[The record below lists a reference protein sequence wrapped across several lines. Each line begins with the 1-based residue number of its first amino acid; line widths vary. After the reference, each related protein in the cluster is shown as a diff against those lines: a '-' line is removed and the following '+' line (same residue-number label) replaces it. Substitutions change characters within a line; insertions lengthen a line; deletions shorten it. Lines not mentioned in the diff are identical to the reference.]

1 MDVNTVQNRP
11 TAGAVVK
18 VTSLLLMI
26 AIIALLYPNKDLSLR
41 QKAEVGRPWSY
52 GLVTAPYDFPIYK
65 SAEEIETER
74 KEIKSAFTPYFR
86 LAPTVA
92 GEQQDSIRSVARR
105 ELTSDEQ
112 AYLTASLR
120 NIYFHGVMS
129 VDDRNYLLREGF
141 SRLMLIDDK
150 RVATEYDVDCFYTPK
165 SAYDELVSE
174 SPEGEMTM
182 INRLGLNRLILPNI
196 SLDTALTNQRLSAAM
211 NTIPLYS
218 GMVQKGEKI
227 IDKGEIVTAE
237 TWQSLQSLRLSEEEH
252 GLSKGQTMWAMT
264 GLIVLILVFVLL
276 MFFYLRVFR
285 PHLFDDTR
293 SWLFFSI
300 LITSI
305 VALACLVERYTPLS
319 IYIVPFAWVPVITR
333 VFYDSRT
340 ALYMHMV
347 TIFICA
353 MLAPVPYEFLI
364 LQMAVGMVAVSSL
377 KDMAQRSQL
386 VQTSLWIFFTYSL
399 CYTAVILAEKG
410 NPDMLHWHTYV
421 YFLTNALLV
430 VFSYGLIYL
439 FERVFGLVSSITLVE
454 LTNVNSDFML
464 TFAEKAP
471 GTFQHC
477 LQVSNLAME
486 AAKAVRANALLV
498 RTGALYHDIGKIQSP
513 HFFTENQTLSDNPL
527 LRMPTATAA
536 QTVIRH
542 VEDGVEIARQQHLP
556 EVIIDFIRTHHGT
569 SKVRFFYNTWCNEHP
584 GETPDESLFTYP
596 GPTPSTKETA
606 ILMMA
611 DAVEA
616 RSRSLTDMTEESIT
630 KMVNDMIDQQMADH
644 QFERAPLSF
653 RDVTKIKEVFASK
666 LISMNHHRI
675 KYPEIKR

>member
-1 MDVNTVQNRP
+1 MKEQSPLNRP
-11 TAGAVVK
+11 AVSRVVK
-18 VTSLLLMI
+18 ATSLLLMVI
-26 AIIALLYPNKDLSLR
+26 IIALLYPHKDLSLR
-41 QKAEVGRPWSY
+41 QKAEVGRPWGY
-52 GLVTAPYDFPIYK
+52 GLVTAPYDFPVYK
-65 SAEEIETER
+65 TAEQMETEQMEVKR
-74 KEIKSAFTPYFR
+74 AFTPYFH
-86 LAPTVA
+86 LISSVA
-92 GEQQDSIRSVARR
+92 KVQQDTIRLLARQ
-105 ELTSDEQ
+105 ELSAVEQ
-112 AYLTASLR
+112 AYLTSSLR

-129 VDDRNYLLREGF
+129 VDDRAYLLREGYT
-141 SRLMLIDDK
+141 RLMLIDDK
-150 RVATEYDVDCFYTPK
+150 RVATEYDADCFYTPK
-165 SAYDELVSE
+165 SAYEELLKE
-174 SPEGEMTM
+174 SPEGEMSM
-182 INRLGLNRLILPNI
+182 LNRLGLNRLLLPNMV
-196 SLDTALTNQRLSAAM
+196 LDTALTNSRLSAELSE
-211 NTIPLYS
+211 IPLYS
-218 GMVQKGEKI
+218 GMVQEGEKI
-227 IDKGEIVTAE
+227 IDKGEIVTEE
-237 TWQSLQSLRLSEEEH
+237 TWQTLNSLRLTEEEH
-252 GLSKGQTMWAMT
+252 GLNRGQMMWSIA
-264 GLIVLILVFVLL
+264 GLVLLIIVFVML
-276 MFFYLRVFR
+276 MYFYLRVFR
-285 PHLFDDTR
+285 PHLYEDTR
-293 SWLFFSI
+293 SWLFFTI
-300 LITSI
+300 LITTI
-305 VALACLVERYTPLS
+305 VALACLVERYTLLS

-353 MLAPVPYEFLI
+353 MLAPVPYEFLV

-386 VQTSLWIFFTYSL
+386 VQTALWIFFTYCI
-399 CYTAVILAEKG
+399 CYTAVIFSEKG
-410 NPDMLHWHTYV
+410 SPEMLHWHIYV

-464 TFAEKAP
+464 SFAEKAP

-498 RTGALYHDIGKIQSP
+498 RTGALYHDIGKIESP
-513 HFFTENQTLSDNPL
+513 QFFTENQTLGDNPL
-527 LRMPTATAA
+527 LRMPAATAA

-542 VEDGVEIARQQHLP
+542 VEDGVEIAKENHLP
-556 EVIIDFIRTHHGT
+556 EVIIDFIRTHHGS

-616 RSRSLTDMTEESIT
+616 RSRSLTDLTEESVAA
-630 KMVNDMIDQQMADH
+630 MVNDMIDRQMAEH
-644 QFERAPLSF
+644 QFEQAPLSF
-653 RDVTKIKEVFASK
+653 RDVTKIKEVFISK
-666 LISMNHHRI
+666 LIAMNHHRI
-675 KYPEIKR
+675 KYPELKN